1 MHSLLYRRHTN
12 WVIRPSTFLE
22 STTSSWH
29 QLGVKDTIGLFILLL
44 GLIGYPGIM
53 PGGRWAARVG
63 WRKGI
68 GNETDWAAY
77 NDFNAPLMTFTPAMF
92 FSPFIMLLLLLV
104 LADLHGEM
112 GGGSGLLDGC
122 ISMKTACF
130 FPLFFFS
137 FYISFFVQPFEPSM
151 HEG

>member
-1 MHSLLYRRHTN
+1 
-12 WVIRPSTFLE
+12 
-22 STTSSWH
+22 
-29 QLGVKDTIGLFILLL
+29 
-44 GLIGYPGIM
+44 M
-53 PGGRWAARVG
+53 PGGRWAAGVG

-77 NDFNAPLMTFTPAMF
+77 NDFNAPLMTFTPAMVF
-92 FSPFIMLLLLLV
+92 FPFIMLLLLLV
-104 LADLHGEM
+104 LADLHREM
-112 GGGSGLLDGC
+112 GGGSGLLDEC

-130 FPLFFFS
+130 FPLFFSS